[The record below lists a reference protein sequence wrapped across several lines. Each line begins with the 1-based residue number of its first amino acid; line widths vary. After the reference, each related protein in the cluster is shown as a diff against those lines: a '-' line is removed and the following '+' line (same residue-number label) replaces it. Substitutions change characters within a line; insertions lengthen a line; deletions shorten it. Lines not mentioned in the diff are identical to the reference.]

1 MNVHKPTLPLHPF
14 LPNTCTKH
22 TEQPTSSVTSATTV
36 KIFTPSGTPNVV
48 HTMPPPGTPT
58 PNVMLTM
65 SPPTRQTLNRV
76 YPPVSMLTMSS
87 LTRSTVDLSAT
98 PTVMSTTSPSTLESW
113 HIILIV
119 VGVLLIVLLTIGC
132 TCIVC
137 FYRYIIS
144 KRYRIT
150 AEQEKLLERADKLER
165 EAMEM
170 ANELPQDPDEKKV
183 KEDLISHKT
192 QEASKLR
199 DRAARLPQERYK
211 YLLEQADQKQREE
224 DEKIKNLSSD
234 PQKAKLQKKTIEDI
248 RKEKNALH
256 KEAHRHMATDGE
268 EDEDGGEQHTSDG
281 EKPEPKY

>member
-14 LPNTCTKH
+14 PPNTCTKH
-22 TEQPTSSVTSATTV
+22 TEQPTSSVTSATTL
-36 KIFTPSGTPNVV
+36 KIFTPSPTPNVV
-48 HTMPPPGTPT
+48 HTMP
-58 PNVMLTM
+58 
-65 SPPTRQTLNRV
+65 PPTRQTLNRV

-98 PTVMSTTSPSTLESW
+98 PTVMLATSPSTLESW

-119 VGVLLIVLLTIGC
+119 VGVLVIVLLTIGC

-137 FYRYIIS
+137 FYKHIIS

-170 ANELPQDPDEKKV
+170 ANELPQDPDERKV

-234 PQKAKLQKKTIEDI
+234 PQIAKLQKKTIEDI
-248 RKEKNALH
+248 RKEKNALR
-256 KEAHRHMATDGE
+256 KEAHRRMATGGE
-268 EDEDGGEQHTSDG
+268 EDNEDKDGGEQYTSDG

>member
-1 MNVHKPTLPLHPF
+1 M
-14 LPNTCTKH
+14 
-22 TEQPTSSVTSATTV
+22 
-36 KIFTPSGTPNVV
+36 
-48 HTMPPPGTPT
+48 
-58 PNVMLTM
+58 
-65 SPPTRQTLNRV
+65 
-76 YPPVSMLTMSS
+76 
-87 LTRSTVDLSAT
+87 
-98 PTVMSTTSPSTLESW
+98 LESW

-119 VGVLLIVLLTIGC
+119 VGVLVIVLLTIGY

-137 FYRYIIS
+137 FYRHIIS

-170 ANELPQDPDEKKV
+170 ANELPQDPDERKV

-211 YLLEQADQKQREE
+211 YLLEQADQKQHEE

-234 PQKAKLQKKTIEDI
+234 PQKAKLEKRSIEDT
-248 RKEKNALH
+248 RKEKNALR
-256 KEAHRHMATDGE
+256 KEAHRRMATDDGE
-268 EDEDGGEQHTSDG
+268 EDNEDEDGGEQPHVQEDASGGGD
-281 EKPEPKY
+281 PEATWHSTVNPNTTV